1 MHQLIYLQWPSK
13 TSCPNGRE
21 RGEENHH
28 LMLGVRTSL
37 FPVHPSLHLTVYI
50 CFIVH
55 RFVNI
60 ISLPKIFVHNLGFV
74 ALFIQNLYGMF
85 K

>member
-1 MHQLIYLQWPSK
+1 MGYPPLLVGFVWFS
-13 TSCPNGRE
+13 
-21 RGEENHH
+21 
-28 LMLGVRTSL
+28 
-37 FPVHPSLHLTVYI
+37 FPVHPLLHLTVYI

-85 K
+85 Q

>member
-1 MHQLIYLQWPSK
+1 MAHLQMLTKTLAHEEERAVQIHHVPSGF
-13 TSCPNGRE
+13 C
-21 RGEENHH
+21 
-28 LMLGVRTSL
+28 TSL
-37 FPVHPSLHLTVYI
+37 FPVHPLLHLTVYI
-50 CFIVH
+50 CFIVY

-60 ISLPKIFVHNLGFV
+60 ISLPKIFVYNLGFV